1 MSSSIP
7 VAVLIQLEAERH
19 DLAPLIH
26 ELMASNDMAYIHILE
41 KRLAQAALP
50 SQTLSA
56 EQAFAL
62 SACLYGCRFGEV
74 PAAALH

>member
-41 KRLAQAALP
+41 ID
-50 SQTLSA
+50 
-56 EQAFAL
+56 
-62 SACLYGCRFGEV
+62 
-74 PAAALH
+74 